1 MNFGKPDFKRFTCL
15 SLALEAAKQKGT
27 MPAVM
32 NAANEVAVELF
43 LKEKI
48 QFTDIARIVE
58 ESMSAHRNIQSPS
71 IEDIIEVDT
80 ATRNRVQE
88 HTI

>member
-1 MNFGKPDFKRFTCL
+1 
-15 SLALEAAKQKGT
+15 LALEAAKQKGT

-32 NAANEVAVELF
+32 NAANEAAVELF